1 MINPD
6 SNFTEK
12 DLENTENICNF
23 ASENKHKSR
32 TNMKTTPRIVKKVSI
47 PDTLRTLSPGQS
59 ATYSC
64 LRLGI
69 YSSACV
75 AVHRL
80 NRHSGFTEY
89 EIETADNGATY
100 TVTRNHRRPGAA
112 LYQA

>member
-1 MINPD
+1 MRI
-6 SNFTEK
+6 
-12 DLENTENICNF
+12 
-23 ASENKHKSR
+23 HMRR
-32 TNMKTTPRIVKKVSI
+32 TPAIVKKVSI
-47 PDTLRTLSPGQS
+47 PDTLRQLSPGQS

-80 NRHSGFTEY
+80 NRSSGFTEY

-100 TVTRNHRRPGAA
+100 TITRNHRRPGPA
-112 LYQA
+112 LQQA

>member
-1 MINPD
+1 M
-6 SNFTEK
+6 K
-12 DLENTENICNF
+12 
-23 ASENKHKSR
+23 AS
-32 TNMKTTPRIVKKVSI
+32 PLIVRKASI
-47 PDTLRTLSPGQS
+47 PETLRLIAPGKS

-64 LRLGI
+64 VRLGI

-80 NRHSGFTEY
+80 NKSSGFVEY

-100 TVTRNHRRPGAA
+100 TVTRNPR